1 MLVKIDPGKRDI
13 EFFGYICEDM
23 GYLNNANLEA
33 MKYNWCKKHK
43 PASGVQRIK
52 VD

>member
-33 MKYNWCKKHK
+33 MIWLVMHFNGT
-43 PASGVQRIK
+43 P
-52 VD
+52 